1 MSVAKQDFKY
11 LVAVLGPGAAR
22 HGPNL
27 KRRLRMRLNELGVEV
42 ANAVGFADAKKMP
55 RRIPKPP
62 IVGVYFGGAAPSA
75 ADHAV
80 VCDLKAA
87 AAPILPV
94 VADIA
99 QYNSLV
105 PQELH
110 EINGLQLVPGAAGF
124 DPVVNLVMENLGLLR
139 RSRRLFISYRRTDA
153 STEALQL
160 RHELDARAFDA
171 FLDTHSVPKG
181 DKFQEVLWHRLAD
194 SDVALVLDTK
204 GFLESRWTR
213 EELARAEAM
222 TIGIIQVI
230 WPDVVPAP
238 FSELCERVYLE
249 ESNFEPGGGLGFTAA
264 TTKSLADVT
273 ERLRARSLAA
283 RHENLV
289 REFCEAASWAGTT
302 ATVQPDR
309 FIKSRTRSGRAVT
322 AIPAVGVPDAP
333 GYHETHLRFPRG
345 AAGTEVWLVYDQRGL
360 RPEWMKYLAFLDAH
374 LPVKTMRITDVAKN
388 LA

>member
-1 MSVAKQDFKY
+1 MGKQDFKY
-11 LVAVLGPGAAR
+11 LVAVLGPGAVR
-22 HGPNL
+22 QGPNL
-27 KRRLRMRLNELGVEV
+27 KRRLRKRLNELGVEV
-42 ANAVGFADAKKMP
+42 ANAVGFADAKEAP
-55 RRIPKPP
+55 RRIPKVP
-62 IVGVYFGGAAPSA
+62 IVGVYFGGAAASP
-75 ADHAV
+75 ADLAV
-80 VCDLKAA
+80 VRDLKAA

-94 VADIA
+94 VSDIA
-99 QYNSLV
+99 AYNNFV

-110 EINGLQLVPGAAGF
+110 EINGLQLVPGTAGF
-124 DPVVNLVMENLGLLR
+124 EPVVNLVMENLGLLR
-139 RSRRLFISYRRTDA
+139 KSRRLFISYRRTDA
-153 STEALQL
+153 SVEALQL
-160 RHELDARAFDA
+160 RQELDARAFDA

-194 SDVALVLDTK
+194 SDVALVLDTN
-204 GFLESRWTR
+204 GFLESRWTK
-213 EELARAEAM
+213 EELARASAM
-222 TIGIIQVI
+222 TIGLIQVI

-249 ESNFEPGGGLGFTAA
+249 RSNFEPGGGVGFTAA
-264 TTKSLADVT
+264 TTKSLADAA

-283 RHENLV
+283 RHDNLV
-289 REFCEAASWAGTT
+289 REFCEAASWVGAT

-333 GYHETHLRFPRG
+333 GYHETHLRFPSVV
-345 AAGTEVWLVYDQRGL
+345 ANSDVWLVYDQRGL
-360 RPEWMKYLAFLDAH
+360 RPEWMNYLVFLDAH